1 MKIRQLQYF
10 LIVAEEQNFTRA
22 ASRVHIQQSPLS
34 RAMRDLEHELGVALF
49 ERSKGR
55 IRLTR
60 SGEVFYEETR
70 RLLFFLN
77 NARARAQ
84 AAANGFRGHLRIA
97 LTDGLAQPHITELL
111 ATCRAEEPLT
121 EIRILE
127 MAVSEMVPALNS
139 DQIDAGLT
147 LHTEFETEQ
156 YVIDNVWTDNF
167 VLAVPARHP
176 LLCRDTLP
184 LGEVFQHPL
193 IIIDSERD
201 EGRNNIL
208 NKLVNNK
215 GLASPVTVEYTTN
228 HETMMMLV
236 SAGYGIGLA
245 LESQI
250 SLYRHPN
257 VVLRKI
263 RDNTEQPT
271 TFIVR
276 SKRNNSEE
284 LERFILRAKRIGET

>member
-156 YVIDNVWTDNF
+156 YVIDNVWTDSPMTQ
-167 VLAVPARHP
+167 VPASVTREGWNPP
-176 LLCRDTLP
+176 L
-184 LGEVFQHPL
+184 
-193 IIIDSERD
+193 
-201 EGRNNIL
+201 
-208 NKLVNNK
+208 
-215 GLASPVTVEYTTN
+215 A
-228 HETMMMLV
+228 
-236 SAGYGIGLA
+236 
-245 LESQI
+245 
-250 SLYRHPN
+250 
-257 VVLRKI
+257 
-263 RDNTEQPT
+263 
-271 TFIVR
+271 
-276 SKRNNSEE
+276 
-284 LERFILRAKRIGET
+284 